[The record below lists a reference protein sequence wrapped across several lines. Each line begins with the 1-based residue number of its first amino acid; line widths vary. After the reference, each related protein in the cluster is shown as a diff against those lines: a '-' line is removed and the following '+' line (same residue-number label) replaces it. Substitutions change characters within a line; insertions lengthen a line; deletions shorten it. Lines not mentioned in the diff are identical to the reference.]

1 MPYGETKV
9 YFDGSHYIAIPH
21 TTRKTK
27 RRPKP
32 VEEKIMVLDKE
43 ETEQPDDT
51 VSGPVNSDVEIVQGE
66 TDEKDIVTKTESAPN
81 HTLGR
86 EMTHKEYFEELYE
99 KSKDMRRKERKKYIL
114 SAMLPYFENK
124 QRAEDFVNVNFD
136 RKIRNLITRKVRLW
150 RKINLQ
156 EFNFFC
162 TFTYDERKHTEE
174 SFQKGLKT
182 TFRNFCYRKGW
193 KYVGVW
199 ERSPEKKRLHFHG
212 LFYIP
217 DGTLPGKLE
226 EHNDYSFNTHKR
238 QITLQSDYFNS
249 RFGRSDFAMIN
260 TQDEKSQMVA
270 YIVKYLEKSGEK
282 IIYSKG
288 LPQYFIS
295 DIMDEDV
302 ACPFGVEDKK
312 LLLFD
317 NFSCWDEGCYMGQVS
332 PEVIAQMRKVN

>member
-174 SFQKGLKT
+174 SF
-182 TFRNFCYRKGW
+182 
-193 KYVGVW
+193 
-199 ERSPEKKRLHFHG
+199 SKRAKNHF
-212 LFYIP
+212 
-217 DGTLPGKLE
+217 
-226 EHNDYSFNTHKR
+226 
-238 QITLQSDYFNS
+238 
-249 RFGRSDFAMIN
+249 
-260 TQDEKSQMVA
+260 SQ
-270 YIVKYLEKSGEK
+270 
-282 IIYSKG
+282 
-288 LPQYFIS
+288 F
-295 DIMDEDV
+295 
-302 ACPFGVEDKK
+302 
-312 LLLFD
+312 LL
-317 NFSCWDEGCYMGQVS
+317 
-332 PEVIAQMRKVN
+332 